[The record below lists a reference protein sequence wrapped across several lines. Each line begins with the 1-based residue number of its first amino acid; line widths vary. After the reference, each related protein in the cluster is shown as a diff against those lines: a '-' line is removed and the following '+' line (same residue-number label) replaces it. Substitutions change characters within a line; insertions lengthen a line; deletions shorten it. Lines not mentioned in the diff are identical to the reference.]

1 MKKATFLLVI
11 ALLLLVNTNSYAFL
25 KDLENVLKGKVI
37 EKASELIDKTINQTI
52 PPKQSPP
59 PSYPAQ
65 TQDPSYPT
73 QPQQNSSPSTFQQSN
88 SLNYEA
94 LGPFVDTK
102 RITATDHFIIKSND
116 NNKTMV
122 LQELDG
128 PVGDNFVLS
137 ISYDGGNTWKPIFLV
152 EEHNYSS
159 HVAPPLMT
167 NSDASIIVYKGKI
180 SWDYGKTWYDTKI
193 GSHCFFAKNHPNF
206 VYCRVNGNILYST
219 DYGRTFIPS
228 QVSRDI
234 VSFTNAYADINDP
247 YKIYLSS
254 ARFREKSLFNSLV
267 YYVVVYNLRTNE
279 YYTSKFENMNE
290 VKSVYGGFS
299 HFSQD
304 AKNPN
309 NIFISYGGNLY
320 LSNDGG
326 MSFKKVNY
334 TSYYNAIF
342 IHNNKLFVFQLNF
355 IDCSDNG
362 GITFKRIFEYKE
374 PGHFIGAVTVNKDE
388 IYIINRYS
396 YSAIYNQHVIFKS
409 NDDSLQNL
417 VRVNFPSSVARVTS
431 NGKYVL
437 IDNNRPIV
445 SRIVDYYKCHK
456 KYSLFSLIDNK
467 SYSNDLSLCNSVF
480 ETGKNGNLV
489 YSSAVKDI
497 AEIHNIILTK
507 GVCKIGNKTINKPC
521 VFADTDYIYTVE
533 KIPNSYI
540 DYGENRYEFVF
551 GKYDYNGNLITTKT
565 IINNPKQYSLRSAE
579 IYLNSGVIQAF
590 NKISLDGGITWIN
603 TPMAHSSLSPNYF
616 IDDDERIL
624 KVQYGLNV
632 LMSKDRARDVTVIS
646 KIKRPAVLRKLNK
659 NHYLIVDIFGEI
671 YETTNGGDNWVRY
684 SSFHSSNSDKIRYL
698 WGKLITDVTK
708 TDDGSFIIATDK
720 FGLIKYNPV
729 VIERF

>member
-1 MKKATFLLVI
+1 MKKAIFLLVI
-11 ALLLLVNTNSYAFL
+11 ALLLLVSTNSYAFL
-25 KDLENVLKGKVI
+25 KDLENVLKGKII
-37 EKASELIDKTINQTI
+37 EKASELIDKTI

-59 PSYPAQ
+59 SSPSPQ
-65 TQDPSYPT
+65 TQNPSYPT
-73 QPQQNSSPSTFQQSN
+73 QPQNSQEQFPSPSIFQQNN
-88 SLNYEA
+88 SLNYEV

-102 RITATDHFIIKSND
+102 RIIATKHFIIKSND

-128 PVGDNFVLS
+128 PSPGDNFVLS
-137 ISYDGGNTWKPIFLV
+137 ISYDGGNTWKPIFWV
-152 EEHNYSS
+152 EEHDYSS

-180 SWDYGKTWYDTKI
+180 SWDYGKTWYDTEI

-206 VYCRVNGNILYST
+206 VYCRVKGSISYST

-228 QVSRDI
+228 QVSKDI

-254 ARFREKSLFNSLV
+254 VRFKEKKLFDPLV
-267 YYVVVYNLRTNE
+267 YHVVVYNLKTNE
-279 YYTSKFENMNE
+279 YYISKFENMNE

-334 TSYYNAIF
+334 TSYYDAIF
-342 IHNNKLFVFQLNF
+342 VHNNKLFVFQYNY

-374 PGHFIGAVTVNKDE
+374 PGRFIGAVTVNKDE
-388 IYIINRYS
+388 IYIINNYS
-396 YSAIYNQHVIFKS
+396 YSAIYNQYVVFKS

-417 VRVNFPSSVARVTS
+417 IQVNFPSNVARVTS

-437 IDNNRPIV
+437 ISNDGSTV
-445 SRIVDYYKCHK
+445 SKDYECHK

-467 SYSNDLSLCNSVF
+467 SYSNDLSLCNSAF

-497 AEIHNIILTK
+497 NDIHNIILTK

-533 KIPNSYI
+533 RIPNSYI

-565 IINNPKQYSLRSAE
+565 IINNPKQYSLRRAE
-579 IYLNSGVIQAF
+579 IYLNSGVIQAG

-603 TPMAHSSLSPNYF
+603 TPMDSSSLSPNCF
-616 IDDDERIL
+616 IDDDGRIF
-624 KVQYGLNV
+624 KIQYGLNV

-646 KIKRPAVLRKLNK
+646 KIKKPAVLRKLNK

-684 SSFHSSNSDKIRYL
+684 SSFHSSNSDKIRYP

-708 TDDGSFIIATDK
+708 TDDGSFIIATNK